1 MDDMSFNNL
10 SALRYWGL
18 SLRRCTITTPRRKQ
32 SLVDILCTSGST
44 DLLRGLCEPVYE
56 SRTVTA
62 EFDPVGDVRACVD
75 RLLQELEGQHVPIVL
90 PNDYYHY
97 MIGDVHINSAGAF
110 RGDPITITAVCY
122 PWRFLHQQT
131 VINLPASTSATA
143 CELRNSGTRAAVPEV
158 VISSDA
164 TITCNGT
171 SKTYVAGTYLLPDLQ
186 IPGKSSIVIAITGG
200 PVTIQY
206 QEAML

>member
-1 MDDMSFNNL
+1 
-10 SALRYWGL
+10 
-18 SLRRCTITTPRRKQ
+18 
-32 SLVDILCTSGST
+32 LVDILCTSGST

-90 PNDYYHY
+90 PHDYYHY

-122 PWRFLHQQT
+122 PWRYLHQQT

-206 QEAML
+206 QEAIL